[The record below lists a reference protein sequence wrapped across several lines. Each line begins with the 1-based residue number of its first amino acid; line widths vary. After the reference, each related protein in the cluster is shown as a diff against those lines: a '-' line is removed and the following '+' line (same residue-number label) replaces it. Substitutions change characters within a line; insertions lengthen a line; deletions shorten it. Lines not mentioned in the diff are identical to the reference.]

1 MTFSIDLSRAIEKAK
16 DHQALAYKKIAI
28 ELFGEVIRKSPVD
41 TGRFL
46 GNWQCGINVMPTTA
60 TETTDKDGGATTSA
74 MTKSVMSARG
84 LPTFWLANNLPYA
97 NKLEF
102 GYSRQAP
109 TGMVRVSLAEISAR
123 YGR

>member
-1 MTFSIDLSRAIEKAK
+1 MSFAVDLSRAIEKAK
-16 DHQALAYKKIAI
+16 GQQELAYKKIAI

-41 TGRFL
+41 TGRFR
-46 GNWQCGINVMPTTA
+46 GNWQCGVNVMPTTT
-60 TETTDKDGGATTSA
+60 TETTDKDGGATVSA
-74 MTKSVMSARG
+74 MTQAVLSARG